1 MDYVSEL
8 ALHLVSGG
16 ELPQLSSPFCYLL
29 PVILIVLGLFE
40 GLMGKKFYKL
50 QIYLAGFTFGATVGA
65 TIIGFIEAK
74 DWFTMPDIVPLIV
87 ILGLGILG
95 LVLLSRLIKFG
106 IFLCGALVL
115 FFMANIV
122 TGNMVISLIAF
133 VIGGILALLMEK
145 PVMVVATS
153 LAGGFLIVFGGAK
166 PLIPVQLNHWVWFA
180 IALAVSIGFM
190 TFQFKKHGRND

>member
-74 DWFTMPDIVPLIV
+74 NWFTMPDIVP
-87 ILGLGILG
+87 
-95 LVLLSRLIKFG
+95 
-106 IFLCGALVL
+106 
-115 FFMANIV
+115 
-122 TGNMVISLIAF
+122 F

-145 PVMVVATS
+145 TVMVVATS